1 MPPTD
6 DVLAR
11 LQQLLREV
19 FGDDTLVVSDA
30 TTADDVDGWDSLM
43 HVNII
48 IAIEKRFGV
57 KFAAAEI
64 ASLKGEGQNLGTF
77 RQLLTRKLA
86 SAKAPPG

>member
-1 MPPTD
+1 MAPTD
-6 DVLAR
+6 DVFPR
-11 LQQLLREV
+11 LQAVLREV

-43 HVNII
+43 HVNIV

-64 ASLKGEGQNLGTF
+64 AALKGEGQNLGTF
-77 RQLLTRKLA
+77 RALLTKKLA
-86 SAKAPPG
+86 AKAPPG